1 MHLNIHNSIFTFKEF
16 LKACQNAKAKIPL
29 SNMATEVPGKL
40 MLISER
46 KTLVFDMDETLI
58 HTNERITNNF

>member
-16 LKACQNAKAKIPL
+16 LKACQNAKAKTPL
-29 SNMATEVPGKL
+29 SNMASEKSGKPTF
-40 MLISER
+40 ISER

-58 HTNERITNNF
+58 HTN